1 MACFHRPVS
10 SLVPR
15 LSTSLVEMKSANMNK
30 FHGKKQHNI
39 FNCTVVLS
47 SWCYTLNIVN
57 FLNDRKEVPEREG
70 LGTTAFLSS
79 LELSQV
85 ETIFFPPDSW
95 NQLDRHDEPFG
106 LPGLQVSFHRK
117 PPNSVITS
125 TCCCCKALSSH
136 HISSPSSSL
145 SEGTIVDIIASL
157 MVLPNRMCVPL
168 VDQVKVDQMRFPLPR
183 VCEIS
188 LTFNVLIFI
197 SSPAQSFSFNVR
209 KYCEFK
215 SFWNVFFML
224 IICSFS

>member
-1 MACFHRPVS
+1 
-10 SLVPR
+10 
-15 LSTSLVEMKSANMNK
+15 MNK
-30 FHGKKQHNI
+30 FHRKKQHNT

-47 SWCYTLNIVN
+47 SCCYTLNIVSCI
-57 FLNDRKEVPEREG
+57 NDRKEVPEREG

-79 LELSQV
+79 LELSRV
-85 ETIFFPPDSW
+85 ETIFFPPRDSW
-95 NQLDRHDEPFG
+95 NQLDRHDERFG

-117 PPNSVITS
+117 PPDSVITS
-125 TCCCCKALSSH
+125 ARCCCKALFSY

-197 SSPAQSFSFNVR
+197 SSPALPFSF
-209 KYCEFK
+209 
-215 SFWNVFFML
+215 
-224 IICSFS
+224 

>member
-1 MACFHRPVS
+1 MACFHRPLS

-125 TCCCCKALSSH
+125 TCCCCKALSFH
-136 HISSPSSSL
+136 HLIPFQF
-145 SEGTIVDIIASL
+145 IVWGNHRGHHRLTHGAAQPHVCAPRRPGQSGPDE
-157 MVLPNRMCVPL
+157 VPATSCMW
-168 VDQVKVDQMRFPLPR
+168 DKAY
-183 VCEIS
+183 I
-188 LTFNVLIFI
+188 
-197 SSPAQSFSFNVR
+197 
-209 KYCEFK
+209 
-215 SFWNVFFML
+215 
-224 IICSFS
+224 